1 MSIHESVSL
10 GSDVDRSWSC
20 VLFDLDGTLTDS
32 APGITRSLQRTFEA
46 IGRPVHS
53 EEELLAY
60 VGPPLVTTLRARED
74 FTDAEAEHALAVYRG
89 FAEESDLVDN
99 AVFPGVV
106 GLLRSLK
113 ADGVPVAL
121 ATSKPTSRAR
131 RILDHFDLTQY
142 FTFIGGASEDDAT
155 RAEKAEVVAYT
166 LAELQS
172 LGIDTSRAVMVG
184 DRFYDV
190 EGANANDVPT
200 ILVEW
205 GYGSPAE
212 AKGAMAVVHSV
223 DQLRSLLLGQAVA
236 A

>member
-1 MSIHESVSL
+1 MTLETPEVA
-10 GSDVDRSWSC
+10 RNWSC

-32 APGITRSLQRTFEA
+32 APGITHSLERMFEA

-60 VGPPLVTTLRARED
+60 VGPPLAVTLRDRED
-74 FTDAEAEHALAVYRG
+74 FTEAEAAHALEVYRS

-99 AVFPGVV
+99 AVFPGIA
-106 GLLRSLK
+106 GLLKSL
-113 ADGVPVAL
+113 AAQGIPVAT
-121 ATSKPTSRAR
+121 ATSKPERRAR
-131 RILDHFDLTQY
+131 RILEHFGLADCI
-142 FTFIGGASEDDAT
+142 TFVGGASDDES
-155 RAEKAEVVAYT
+155 RAEKADVIAYT
-166 LAELQS
+166 LAELEK
-172 LGIDTSRAVMVG
+172 LGVDTSRPVMVG

-190 EGANANDVPT
+190 EGASANDVPT
-200 ILVEW
+200 IMVEW

>member
-1 MSIHESVSL
+1 MSIHETAAM
-10 GSDVDRSWSC
+10 GSEVTRSWSC

-32 APGITRSLQRTFEA
+32 APGITSSLRRMFDA

-53 EEELLAY
+53 EDELMAY
-60 VGPPLVTTLRARED
+60 VGPPLVSTLRARED
-74 FTDAEAEHALAVYRG
+74 FTEAEAEHALAVYRA
-89 FAEESDLVDN
+89 FAEESDLTDN
-99 AVFPGVV
+99 AVFPGIA
-106 GLLRSLK
+106 GLLASLH
-113 ADGVPVAL
+113 ADGIPVAT
-121 ATSKPTSRAR
+121 ATSKPTSRAT
-131 RILDHFDLTQY
+131 RILDHFGLSQY
-142 FTFIGGASEDDAT
+142 LTFIGGAADDDS
-155 RAEKAEVVAYT
+155 RAEKAEVIAYT
-166 LAELQS
+166 LAELEK
-172 LGIDTSRAVMVG
+172 LGVDTSRPVMVG

-190 EGANANDVPT
+190 EGATANDVPV